1 MKTDRMIVRH
11 DTFETILNKVDL
23 FAQYCGMSRREGG
36 NMCLL
41 AEEMITSVRNILD
54 TIDGLLWMEAE
65 DGRFSIHLAMDTF
78 VSEDERGKL
87 IKLAGKNT
95 PPRGFL
101 GRIGML
107 LDNFF
112 LADNGCDLLYP
123 EATIGSVGLN
133 GEFAANYQ
141 VYSYQQFKKEN
152 AGKSEE
158 KKDEYEGLERTI
170 IEALA
175 DDITVTVKS
184 HSIELIAYKSLP
196 KDETLQ
202 QAPHNG

>member
-1 MKTDRMIVRH
+1 MKTDRMTVRH
-11 DTFETILNKVDL
+11 ETFEKLLNKVDL
-23 FAQYCGMSRREGG
+23 FAQYCGMNRRESG

-41 AEEMITSVRNILD
+41 AEEMIASVRNILD
-54 TIDGLLWMEAE
+54 TIDGSLWMETDE
-65 DGRFSIHLAMDTF
+65 GKLSIHLAMDTY
-78 VSEDERGKL
+78 VSETERGKL
-87 IKLAGKNT
+87 IGLSKAGKNS

-101 GRIGML
+101 ARVGMV

-123 EATIGSVGLN
+123 DSTMIGCVGLN
-133 GEFAANYQ
+133 GEFASNYQ
-141 VYSYQQFKKEN
+141 VYSYQQFKKET
-152 AGKSEE
+152 AEQ
-158 KKDEYEGLERTI
+158 DEQKTDDYEGIERSI

-184 HSIELIAYKSLP
+184 HAIELVASKTLP

-202 QAPHNG
+202 